1 MSLQYKIDLKTAIKL
16 VRKLIQKPH
25 NTIFLFQL
33 LHATNAPSLKWTY
46 QKLLETEQGG
56 EVAYS
61 SEEVYEHF
69 PTLTDRP
76 EGSVGKHCYDM
87 FPNQELLIKISK
99 RKSNDIWIEAKHPYN
114 WMARR
119 YRDTHDTWHV
129 LTGYDTQIVGEMCLA
144 MFSFA
149 QTKSLG
155 WLLISFV
162 GFVHRGMKLS
172 DIGLIREA
180 YLRGKNAKFLLAE
193 NYDKLFDE
201 DLIAARAR
209 LGL

>member
-1 MSLQYKIDLKTAIKL
+1 MRLQYKIDLKLAIKL

-33 LHATNAPSLKWTY
+33 LHATNAPSLKWAY

-61 SEEVYEHF
+61 SEEVYEYF
-69 PTLTDRP
+69 PTLANRP
-76 EGSVGKHCYDM
+76 EGSVGKKCHDM

-99 RKSNDIWIEAKHPYN
+99 RKSNDQWIEAKHPYN

-129 LTGYDTQIVGEMCLA
+129 LTGYDTQILGEMCLA

-155 WLLISFV
+155 WLLISFI
-162 GFVHRGMKLS
+162 GFAHRGMKLS
-172 DIGLIREA
+172 DISLIRQA